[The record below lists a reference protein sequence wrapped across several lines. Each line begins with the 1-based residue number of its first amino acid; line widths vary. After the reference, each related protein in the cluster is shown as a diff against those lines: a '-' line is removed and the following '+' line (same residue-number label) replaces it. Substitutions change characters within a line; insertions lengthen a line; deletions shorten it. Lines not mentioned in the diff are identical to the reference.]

1 MAHEAKILSLIAR
14 GPEGRTPHEAVVHET
29 PDISEYL
36 DFDFYDPIWYLD
48 RPSSPN
54 NVKIGRWLGVAHR
67 IGSSLCYWI
76 LTATGKVI
84 ARTTVQHVTQEDLSD
99 TQKKAQLESFDNSV
113 REFLDNESHRVQPS
127 EENGFLSKD
136 IDLSDQDDTTEQAGT
151 NAEEA
156 DDYTPDAYDNYLGA
170 QLLLPQG
177 GPHQCQG
184 YQRTP

>member
-1 MAHEAKILSLIAR
+1 MPSENSSVDRSAHAWKTGASPRLWDYGMAHKAKILSLIAR

-36 DFDFYDPIWYLD
+36 NFNFYDPIWYLD
-48 RPSSPN
+48 RPSSPD

-113 REFLDNESHRVQPS
+113 RDFLDDESHRVT
-127 EENGFLSKD
+127 L
-136 IDLSDQDDTTEQAGT
+136 QD
-151 NAEEA
+151 NI
-156 DDYTPDAYDNYLGA
+156 
-170 QLLLPQG
+170 
-177 GPHQCQG
+177 
-184 YQRTP
+184 